1 MIQPNEL
8 KLNLPMELSNGIMS
22 TTKKVWEILV
32 ASKKGNLDIVK
43 KLVEECPELI
53 YAQYN
58 YTPPIHFAVQEGHL
72 DLVKYLLANGA
83 HDPDYKIYPFLDTL
97 QTIAQDRDN
106 FEIVALLNQYTTDI
120 SQHKFKGDNGK
131 IFFNRTDYSS

>member
-8 KLNLPMELSNGIMS
+8 KLNLPVELSNGVMS
-22 TTKKVWEILV
+22 TTEKVWEILV
-32 ASKKGNLDIVK
+32 ASKKGDLGTVK

-58 YTPPIHFAVQEGHL
+58 YTPPIHFAAQEGHL

-97 QTIAQDRDN
+97 QTVAQDRDN
-106 FEIVALLNQYTTDI
+106 FDIVVLLNQYATDT
-120 SQHKFKGDNGK
+120 SRHKFKGDNGQ
-131 IFFNRTDYSS
+131 IFFSRTD